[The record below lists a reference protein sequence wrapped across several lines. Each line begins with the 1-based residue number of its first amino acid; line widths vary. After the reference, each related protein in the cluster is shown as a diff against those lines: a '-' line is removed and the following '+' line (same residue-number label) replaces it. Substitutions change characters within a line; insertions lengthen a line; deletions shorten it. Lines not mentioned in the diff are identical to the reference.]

1 MAKTSLVLAGIALPE
16 KVTMV
21 ESKNYTTFEKEKS
34 EKKAWLMNQ
43 TLSMNSALKELGSK
57 IRKITPEHAK
67 ALHQSPVRARAKVK
81 TTDQLISVLK
91 TFFR

>member
-1 MAKTSLVLAGIALPE
+1 MAKVSLALDGLQLPA
-16 KVTMV
+16 KVTMA
-21 ESKNYTTFEKEKS
+21 ETKNYIVFGKKNS

-57 IRKITPEHAK
+57 IRIITPEHAK
-67 ALHQSPVRARAKVK
+67 ELHQSPVRARAKVK
-81 TTDQLISVLK
+81 TADQLVSVLK